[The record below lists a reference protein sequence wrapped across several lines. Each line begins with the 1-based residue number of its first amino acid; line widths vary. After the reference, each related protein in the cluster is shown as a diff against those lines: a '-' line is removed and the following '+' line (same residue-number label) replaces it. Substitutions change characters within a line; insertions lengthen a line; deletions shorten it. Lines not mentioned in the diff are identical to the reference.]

1 MSPSSSASSSSR
13 RDAKEKFKRLIIEHK
28 GDADHEDVKEALD
41 ELVQLAKEERNK
53 KDRARR
59 NKEKTKSAN
68 TKIGQ
73 DDGNGDDATTEVD
86 NSWSPAQS
94 MEMNTG
100 QWRAITTPPF
110 PGKIVCD
117 NDTDGKSRF
126 TLGRMSFNM
135 FKPTKLI
142 CAIEDIINII
152 RPIDA
157 SANEGNDSSL
167 LLLSDI
173 INSTRNASGDIP
185 AWTQTYH
192 IQVTMDIEMPTMTTL
207 PAKLT
212 NYGFCFPEKH
222 AILGVKF
229 CEGKLEPGFD
239 MSCPDNA
246 ALATVW
252 KETFDCAITKESYT
266 QSYLSRAG
274 TWLIHKVMY
283 MLMGLEPPSD
293 SVDYTQTYKIGRP
306 YVGQFEFIYIDK
318 DLRVTKGNRGTIVV
332 VERVVD

>member
-1 MSPSSSASSSSR
+1 
-13 RDAKEKFKRLIIEHK
+13 
-28 GDADHEDVKEALD
+28 
-41 ELVQLAKEERNK
+41 
-53 KDRARR
+53 
-59 NKEKTKSAN
+59 
-68 TKIGQ
+68 
-73 DDGNGDDATTEVD
+73 
-86 NSWSPAQS
+86 

-135 FKPTKLI
+135 FKPTKLV
-142 CAIEDIINII
+142 CAVEDIINIV
-152 RPIDA
+152 RPVDS
-157 SANEGNDSSL
+157 SANEGNSSV

-192 IQVTMDIEMPTMTTL
+192 IQVTLDIETPTMSL

-229 CEGKLEPGFD
+229 FEGKLEPGLI
-239 MSCPDNA
+239 CP
-246 ALATVW
+246 V
-252 KETFDCAITKESYT
+252 
-266 QSYLSRAG
+266 
-274 TWLIHKVMY
+274 LIMQLWRRYGKRR
-283 MLMGLEPPSD
+283 L
-293 SVDYTQTYKIGRP
+293 
-306 YVGQFEFIYIDK
+306 
-318 DLRVTKGNRGTIVV
+318 IVPLQKKHILNHI
-332 VERVVD
+332 

>member
-1 MSPSSSASSSSR
+1 
-13 RDAKEKFKRLIIEHK
+13 
-28 GDADHEDVKEALD
+28 
-41 ELVQLAKEERNK
+41 
-53 KDRARR
+53 
-59 NKEKTKSAN
+59 
-68 TKIGQ
+68 
-73 DDGNGDDATTEVD
+73 
-86 NSWSPAQS
+86 
-94 MEMNTG
+94 
-100 QWRAITTPPF
+100 
-110 PGKIVCD
+110 
-117 NDTDGKSRF
+117 
-126 TLGRMSFNM
+126 
-135 FKPTKLI
+135 LI
-142 CAIEDIINII
+142 CAVEDIINIV
-152 RPIDA
+152 RRIDVA
-157 SANEGNDSSL
+157 NDSSL

-192 IQVTMDIEMPTMTTL
+192 IQVTMDIETPTMTTL

-212 NYGFCFPEKH
+212 NYGFCFPEKS

-252 KETFDCAITKESYT
+252 KETFDCAITKEAYT
-266 QSYLSRAG
+266 QSYLSRLG

-306 YVGQFEFIYIDK
+306 YVGQFEFIYFDK